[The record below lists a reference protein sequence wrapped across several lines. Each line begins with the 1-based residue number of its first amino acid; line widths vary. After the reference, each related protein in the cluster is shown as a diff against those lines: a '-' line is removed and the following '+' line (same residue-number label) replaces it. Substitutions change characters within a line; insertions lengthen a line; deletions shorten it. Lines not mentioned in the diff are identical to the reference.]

1 MLSNL
6 KESSAESVNAQSHNK
21 NISEMSKASNKLQD
35 EYLTPSSGENKVR
48 RMRMLVG
55 AIFVAG
61 LLVLVLMIKGS
72 NTENMKIS
80 DENAAKIDMAIAQLS
95 CLSDK
100 HQNEISTIINKFYK
114 YSDFEQIHVNQL
126 RKNPFKIVAAAQSY
140 ADMNQNESAGE
151 AVNTNL
157 ATNMKPEQMFKLQS
171 IMKIDDVYHCMIND
185 KIYVADDTV
194 AGYAIKAI
202 DAGSVTMINN
212 GNNVVL
218 TIDVK

>member
-1 MLSNL
+1 MLSYL